1 MNIQII
7 GNICHVCC
15 VTRDRGRMTGVTV
28 VTIFSPII
36 TPSLIPECYKNP
48 DMLPDNSYLGPPSLE
63 TWAGEEYL
71 VPGLLQ
77 LQGDTCSDDGCR
89 CLGNCHYSNSNYE
102 LSLVFKMIK
111 QLIQRQTD
119 GKFWTLAAE
128 ILTNN

>member
-48 DMLPDNSYLGPPSLE
+48 DRLPDNSYLGPPSLE

-71 VPGLLQ
+71 V
-77 LQGDTCSDDGCR
+77 R
-89 CLGNCHYSNSNYE
+89 AFYSFKVTLVQMMAADVWANAITLNSNYE
-102 LSLVFKMIK
+102 LSLVFKMI
-111 QLIQRQTD
+111 
-119 GKFWTLAAE
+119 
-128 ILTNN
+128 

>member
-77 LQGDTCSDDGCR
+77 LQGDTCSDDGC
-89 CLGNCHYSNSNYE
+89 
-102 LSLVFKMIK
+102 
-111 QLIQRQTD
+111 
-119 GKFWTLAAE
+119 
-128 ILTNN
+128 